1 MKTFSDFGLNPRILK
16 AINELGFEHPMP
28 VQAEV
33 LPVAI
38 ANEVDIV
45 ALAQTGTGK
54 TAAFAIPCI
63 QKLDTSNNYTEVLVL
78 CPTRELCV
86 QITNDFKNLSKY
98 IDGASIL
105 AVYGGSSIEAQKR
118 QLKKGVKIIVAT
130 PGRLVDLTNRGDVN
144 LSRVRKVVL
153 DEADE
158 MLNMGFKDDL
168 DFILSKTPKTKNT
181 YLFSATMPIEVERIA
196 RNYMDNPVAIT
207 IGTRNSGSKNVHHY
221 FYLVQAKDRYLAL
234 KRIADYYPNIY
245 SIVFCRTRNETQEV
259 ADALIK
265 DGYSADALHGEL
277 SQAQRDAVMKRFRSR
292 QLQMLVATDVAARGL
307 DVNDLTHVINYN
319 LPDEVEQYTH
329 RSGRTGRADK
339 TGISIAIINLKEKH
353 KIKQVEKILGQQF
366 TQASIPTGHEI
377 CEKQLFHIIDN
388 IENMQVMN
396 DDIDEYLPLISK
408 RLEWLSK
415 DDLIR
420 RFVSVE
426 FNRFLGYYRHAPDL
440 NITETESSRREKR
453 RNESGGRG
461 GRDADGNFA
470 RLFFNI
476 GRKDRIEP
484 VDMIKLINKTVGR
497 RDVNIGR
504 IDILDIYTYV
514 DVESQYAN
522 DIIGAL
528 NDTTYKR
535 RPLIVDL
542 ASPRGS
548 ERNQPRER
556 KKSFSKKSFD
566 KSPFAKKRDSSGG
579 DRKRKKNKR

>member
-1 MKTFSDFGLNPRILK
+1 LKTFSDFGLNPRILK

-234 KRIADYYPNIY
+234 KRLPII
-245 SIVFCRTRNETQEV
+245 IRIFIRLCFV
-259 ADALIK
+259 A
-265 DGYSADALHGEL
+265 
-277 SQAQRDAVMKRFRSR
+277 
-292 QLQMLVATDVAARGL
+292 
-307 DVNDLTHVINYN
+307 HV
-319 LPDEVEQYTH
+319 T
-329 RSGRTGRADK
+329 
-339 TGISIAIINLKEKH
+339 KH
-353 KIKQVEKILGQQF
+353 KK
-366 TQASIPTGHEI
+366 
-377 CEKQLFHIIDN
+377 
-388 IENMQVMN
+388 
-396 DDIDEYLPLISK
+396 LPML
-408 RLEWLSK
+408 
-415 DDLIR
+415 
-420 RFVSVE
+420 
-426 FNRFLGYYRHAPDL
+426 
-440 NITETESSRREKR
+440 
-453 RNESGGRG
+453 
-461 GRDADGNFA
+461 
-470 RLFFNI
+470 
-476 GRKDRIEP
+476 
-484 VDMIKLINKTVGR
+484 
-497 RDVNIGR
+497 
-504 IDILDIYTYV
+504 
-514 DVESQYAN
+514 
-522 DIIGAL
+522 
-528 NDTTYKR
+528 
-535 RPLIVDL
+535 
-542 ASPRGS
+542 
-548 ERNQPRER
+548 
-556 KKSFSKKSFD
+556 
-566 KSPFAKKRDSSGG
+566 
-579 DRKRKKNKR
+579 